1 MTFKKTIA
9 VAGAFATAFAVFAS
23 SASAQTAPAAA
34 AAAPAPIRHGAA
46 VPGVCFYNFD
56 RALASSE
63 VGKAVA
69 ARINVIAK
77 EVEVELTN
85 DEKTLSTDIQGF
97 DRARATMTQDA
108 AEQRASQ
115 LTIRRNAL
123 ARKLDLRQRE
133 LQATRGKALDRIEQ
147 EMSPVVIA
155 TYQARGCSVL
165 LTGSVVTG
173 NPQMDITDQV
183 VTGLNAKIKTL
194 AFNRERL
201 DAPAAAPA
209 APVAA
214 AAAPKP
220 KP

>member
-1 MTFKKTIA
+1 MTFRKTTA

-34 AAAPAPIRHGAA
+34 AAPAPIRHGAA
-46 VPGVCFYNFD
+46 VPGVCFYSFE

-77 EVEVELTN
+77 EVEVELSN
-85 DEKTLSTDIQGF
+85 EEKGLSTDIQGF
-97 DRARATMTQDA
+97 DRARTTMTQDA

-147 EMSPVVIA
+147 EMGSVVIA

-194 AFNRERL
+194 TFNRERL
-201 DAPAAAPA
+201 DTPAPA

-214 AAAPKP
+214 AAPAPKP

>member
-23 SASAQTAPAAA
+23 SASAQTAPTAA

-56 RALASSE
+56 RALASSD

-85 DEKTLSTDIQGF
+85 DEKALSTDIQGF

-108 AEQRASQ
+108 TEQRASQ

-165 LTGSVVTG
+165 LTGAVVTG

>member
-1 MTFKKTIA
+1 MTFQKTTA
-9 VAGAFATAFAVFAS
+9 VAGALATAFAVFAS

-34 AAAPAPIRHGAA
+34 AAPAPIRHGAA
-46 VPGVCFYNFD
+46 VPGLCFYNFD

-77 EVEVELTN
+77 EVEVELTTE
-85 DEKTLSTDIQGF
+85 EKGLTTDIQAF

-147 EMSPVVIA
+147 EMSPVIIA
-155 TYQARGCSVL
+155 TYQARGCAVL
-165 LTGSVVTG
+165 FAGSVVTG

-194 AFNRERL
+194 TFNRERL
-201 DAPAAAPA
+201 DAPAPAAPA
-209 APVAA
+209 A
-214 AAAPKP
+214 AAPRS
-220 KP
+220 

>member
-1 MTFKKTIA
+1 MTFKKTTA

-34 AAAPAPIRHGAA
+34 APAPIRHGAA
-46 VPGVCFYNFD
+46 VPGVCFYNFE
-56 RALASSE
+56 RALASSD

-85 DEKTLSTDIQGF
+85 EEKTLTTDIQGF
-97 DRARATMTQDA
+97 DRARATMTPDA

-155 TYQARGCSVL
+155 TYQARSCAVL
-165 LTGSVVTG
+165 LAGSVVTG

-183 VTGLNAKIKTL
+183 VAGLNAKIKTL
-194 AFNRERL
+194 TFNRERL
-201 DAPAAAPA
+201 DTPPPAAPAAAARP
-209 APVAA
+209 
-214 AAAPKP
+214 
-220 KP
+220 

>member
-34 AAAPAPIRHGAA
+34 AAPAPIRHGAA

-56 RALASSE
+56 RALASSD

-165 LTGSVVTG
+165 LTGAVVTG

-201 DAPAAAPA
+201 DAPAPAAPA

>member
-1 MTFKKTIA
+1 MTFKKTTA

-23 SASAQTAPAAA
+23 SASAQPAPAA

-46 VPGVCFYNFD
+46 MPGVCFYSFD
-56 RALASSE
+56 RALASSD

-85 DEKTLSTDIQGF
+85 EEKTLTTDIQGF
-97 DRARATMTQDA
+97 DRARTTMTQDA

-194 AFNRERL
+194 TFNRERL
-201 DAPAAAPA
+201 DAPAPAAPA
-209 APVAA
+209 APAPAA
-214 AAAPKP
+214 AAKR
-220 KP
+220 

>member
-1 MTFKKTIA
+1 MTFKKTTA
-9 VAGAFATAFAVFAS
+9 VAGAFATALAVFAS
-23 SASAQTAPAAA
+23 SASAQTPPAAA
-34 AAAPAPIRHGAA
+34 APMPIRHGAA

-56 RALASSE
+56 RALAASD

-77 EVEVELTN
+77 EVEVELTTE
-85 DEKTLSTDIQGF
+85 EKALTTDIQGF

-201 DAPAAAPA
+201 DAPAPAPA
-209 APVAA
+209 AAA
-214 AAAPKP
+214 PAAPKP

>member
-1 MTFKKTIA
+1 MTFKKTTA
-9 VAGAFATAFAVFAS
+9 VAGAFAAAFAVFAS
-23 SASAQTAPAAA
+23 SASAQTAPA

-46 VPGVCFYNFD
+46 VPGVCFYNFE
-56 RALASSE
+56 RALASSD

-85 DEKTLSTDIQGF
+85 EEKTLTTDIQAF
-97 DRARATMTQDA
+97 DRARATMTPDA

-155 TYQARGCSVL
+155 TYQARACAVL
-165 LTGSVVTG
+165 LAGSVVTG

-194 AFNRERL
+194 TFNRERL
-201 DAPAAAPA
+201 DAPAPAAPA
-209 APVAA
+209 AAA
-214 AAAPKP
+214 RP
-220 KP
+220 

>member
-1 MTFKKTIA
+1 MTFKKTTA
-9 VAGAFATAFAVFAS
+9 VAGAFATAIAVFAS
-23 SASAQTAPAAA
+23 SASAQTAPA

-56 RALASSE
+56 RALASSD

-85 DEKTLSTDIQGF
+85 EEKTLTTDIQGF

-201 DAPAAAPA
+201 DAPAPAPA
-209 APVAA
+209 AAA
-214 AAAPKP
+214 APAAPKP

>member
-1 MTFKKTIA
+1 MTFKKTTA

-23 SASAQTAPAAA
+23 SASAQTPPAAA
-34 AAAPAPIRHGAA
+34 AAAAPIRHGAA
-46 VPGVCFYNFD
+46 VPGVCFYNFE
-56 RALASSE
+56 RALASSD

-85 DEKTLSTDIQGF
+85 EEKALTTDIQGF
-97 DRARATMTQDA
+97 DRARATMTPDA

-155 TYQARGCSVL
+155 TYQARSCAVL

-194 AFNRERL
+194 TFNRERL
-201 DAPAAAPA
+201 DAPAPA
-209 APVAA
+209 APTPAA
-214 AAAPKP
+214 RP
-220 KP
+220 

>member
-56 RALASSE
+56 RALASSD

-85 DEKTLSTDIQGF
+85 DEKALSTDIQGF

-108 AEQRASQ
+108 TEQRASQ

-165 LTGSVVTG
+165 LTGAVVTG

>member
-1 MTFKKTIA
+1 MTFKKTTA

-34 AAAPAPIRHGAA
+34 APAPIRHGAA
-46 VPGVCFYNFD
+46 VPGVCFYNFE
-56 RALASSE
+56 RALASSD

-85 DEKTLSTDIQGF
+85 EEKTLTTDIQAF
-97 DRARATMTQDA
+97 DRARATMTPDA

-155 TYQARGCSVL
+155 TYQARACAVL
-165 LTGSVVTG
+165 LAGSVVTG

-194 AFNRERL
+194 TFNRERL
-201 DAPAAAPA
+201 DVPAPAAPAAAARP
-209 APVAA
+209 
-214 AAAPKP
+214 
-220 KP
+220 

>member
-56 RALASSE
+56 RALASSD

-85 DEKTLSTDIQGF
+85 DEKALSTDIQGF

-108 AEQRASQ
+108 TEQRASQ

-165 LTGSVVTG
+165 LTGAVVTG

-201 DAPAAAPA
+201 DAPATAPA